1 MNRIHITIVFIYWF
15 IFEANFFFPNNEIQT
30 KQMKKSSVITASRNK
45 RPANEYWMDQLTMYR
60 VMSYLL
66 GLCSTS
72 SSYFRNQNGIIIY
85 SSFPRSF
92 LLLLLLSTAS
102 ISVRNTKITEF
113 QWTITITIRNNQKFD
128 FDCDYNDRL
137 FFYGHCSKFFFLWAN
152 RPANGWMNE
161 KKNIAIWRQNDGDF
175 TFNWS
180 MRQQKPLVHFRKLLM
195 QIMLFVLPFF
205 SISFSRRF
213 VSRMKFSEMW
223 TLFWF
228 KYSLRWHS
236 RRSGFY
242 CDSWFQYQHP
252 SN

>member
-15 IFEANFFFPNNEIQT
+15 IFEANFFEFYSKRFPNNGIQP
-30 KQMKKSSVITASRNK
+30 KQKKKSSVITASRNK

-66 GLCSTS
+66 GLRLTS

-85 SSFPRSF
+85 LSFPRSI

-152 RPANGWMNE
+152 RPANGWM
-161 KKNIAIWRQNDGDF
+161 KKKK
-175 TFNWS
+175 T
-180 MRQQKPLVHFRKLLM
+180 
-195 QIMLFVLPFF
+195 LPFGDKMMVTLL
-205 SISFSRRF
+205 STGQCGNKSHSFT
-213 VSRMKFSEMW
+213 SEN
-223 TLFWF
+223 F
-228 KYSLRWHS
+228 
-236 RRSGFY
+236 
-242 CDSWFQYQHP
+242 
-252 SN
+252 